1 MNARVL
7 LLFQALLV
15 AVDLSVQ
22 SCGPS
27 ASPSPAPRTFGL
39 APIAAHLQFSQVGN
53 TPATGQS
60 GAAYVAIQPTGP
72 SATPA
77 NIVAGNG
84 TNTGVARW
92 TYYLL
97 DVPVGSALTSSSLVP
112 AQDGSLSTFT
122 IPETPVIEGTYRVG
136 LTVFDN
142 RGNQA
147 SDVRDVVVP
156 TYAKGLLIPS
166 YLSDNGTHNYPI
178 PAVGGQPQTRGWMP
192 DLQKWA
198 LAIDTLSAG
207 LQGNTSNP
215 TGLPLFSPVSTTELI
230 NANGDNL
237 NGGGHYFG
245 CNRGGTH
252 CENTHGVGFWVTD
265 VGHLCTGVR
274 FWWQGDPVW
283 EPHTTVRCR
292 LWDFRSPGT
301 SVATG
306 TLAVDAA
313 HEYACTFG
321 TPYTL
326 VAGRPYAVSIVDIGP
341 CTGGSGGGMGLCVLG
356 ATQFNSTGVDQ
367 SCGNMYANNAPV
379 WGSPWLEFADVATG
393 VTGEHYFW
401 AGLESSG
408 VGDFFPQGTDQAC
421 SPQEPIVQ

>member
-166 YLSDNGTHNYPI
+166 YLSDNAGHNYPI
-178 PAVGGQPQTRGWMP
+178 PAVAGTPQPRGWMP
-192 DLQKWA
+192 DLVAWA
-198 LAIDTLSAG
+198 IALDTASGGSTPGAVTRIRFAVGVGASQSSVTSIPAGAVVSRVVLDVTTPYSGGATISVGQTGSAA
-207 LQGNTSNP
+207 LLMAT
-215 TGLPLFSPVSTTELI
+215 
-230 NANGDNL
+230 GDN
-237 NGGGHYFG
+237 
-245 CNRGGTH
+245 TPQ
-252 CENTHGVGFWVTD
+252 
-265 VGHLCTGVR
+265 TGALYEAE
-274 FWWQGDPVW
+274 QD
-283 EPHTTVRCR
+283 
-292 LWDFRSPGT
+292 
-301 SVATG
+301 
-306 TLAVDAA
+306 
-313 HEYACTFG
+313 
-321 TPYTL
+321 TPW
-326 VAGRPYAVSIVDIGP
+326 
-341 CTGGSGGGMGLCVLG
+341 GGSALPVLVTVGGAPG
-356 ATQFNSTGVDQ
+356 AGAGTVTVDY
-367 SCGNMYANNAPV
+367 CTPNP
-379 WGSPWLEFADVATG
+379 
-393 VTGEHYFW
+393 
-401 AGLESSG
+401 
-408 VGDFFPQGTDQAC
+408 
-421 SPQEPIVQ
+421 